1 MTRRETLLKFAGL
14 AGGPVFLAGCSMEAI
29 NRADAKI
36 RALGP
41 PGTGIQ
47 GRNLGKAIQ
56 IIVLAQ
62 YPSTA
67 EQTQVAEERGRAAV
81 AVIAQRER
89 RKAVVHHSD
98 GGAKPVMVVGNQTLS
113 VNASNAQIAAAAL
126 MANLGTT
133 RIVLDTVG
141 DSRQQGARVVSIY
154 DLPEGRVVGNNV
166 YDIKSAPPK
175 NKVVQIGDLG
185 PAVYMGKGT

>member
-1 MTRRETLLKFAGL
+1 
-14 AGGPVFLAGCSMEAI
+14 
-29 NRADAKI
+29 
-36 RALGP
+36 
-41 PGTGIQ
+41 
-47 GRNLGKAIQ
+47 
-56 IIVLAQ
+56 
-62 YPSTA
+62 
-67 EQTQVAEERGRAAV
+67 
-81 AVIAQRER
+81 
-89 RKAVVHHSD
+89 
-98 GGAKPVMVVGNQTLS
+98 MVVGNQTLS